1 MTKRFWAVLA
11 LVLFFPAHAFAQT
24 ERITDFKSTVVV
36 RKDSRL
42 DVTERIS
49 VIATGNR
56 IRHGIYRDFPT
67 SYNVNGVVTTV
78 GFRVLGVLRDGRAIP
93 YSVESLSNG
102 DRIYM
107 GSKDVPIAPG
117 HYTFTLRYEV
127 DGELG
132 FFKDHDELF
141 WNVTGNGWGFP
152 IDKAEADVTLPKDA
166 KILATKAYT
175 GYQGAYGQD
184 FTSGENSNIA
194 LFETTKPLAPRQGL
208 SVVVDWP
215 KGAVHEPTPA
225 QKLMFFIEDNFGF
238 VIPAA
243 AGVLLLIY
251 YLIVWGLVKAREP
264 KESSFPRFEPPAG
277 FSASAVSYLED
288 KGAGKEQMTALII
301 DLAVKGYLK
310 ITVKKHMLGHDVYT
324 LQLTGAQPQLTE
336 AETAV
341 STLLFEGRQS
351 LKLENSQYQVFQA
364 ASNAL
369 LDRLKPV
376 EDGNYIENKP
386 YIYAGWVFTI
396 VTCAPPYFFS
406 TDATRGAA
414 LLPIAATCFLNWL
427 FTQPLKTYT
436 QKGRDLRANI
446 DGFKMFLSVT
456 DRNHFAHLSPP
467 DVTPEI
473 FEKYLPYAV
482 ALKVESKWADKFG
495 KQLEAAGQSISAY
508 QPVWYPGNFSNMG
521 QFSSGLSGGL
531 SQAISSASSPPG
543 GAGGG
548 AGGGGGGGGGGGF

>member
-1 MTKRFWAVLA
+1 MTKRFWAVVA
-11 LVLFFPAHAFAQT
+11 LVLFFPTHAFAQ
-24 ERITDFKSTVVV
+24 EQITDFHSYITV

-42 DVTERIS
+42 DVTEQIS
-49 VIATGNR
+49 VIAAGNR

-67 SYNVNGVVTTV
+67 SYNVNGIVTNV
-78 GFRVLGVLRDGRAIP
+78 GFRVLRVLRDGRSIP
-93 YSVESLSNG
+93 YSVVPLENG

-107 GSKDVPIAPG
+107 GSKHVPIPPG
-117 HYTFTLRYEV
+117 PYTFTLSYEV
-127 DGELG
+127 DRELG

-152 IDKAEADVTLPKDA
+152 IDKAEADVTLPKGA
-166 KILATKAYT
+166 KILGTKAYT

-208 SVVVDWP
+208 SVAVDWP

-225 QKLMFFIEDNFGF
+225 QKLMFFIGDNFGF

-251 YLIVWGLVKAREP
+251 YLIVWGVVKSREP

-277 FSASAVSYLED
+277 YSASAVSYIKD
-288 KGAGKEQMTALII
+288 KGAGREQMTALII

-310 ITVKKHMLGHDVYT
+310 ITKEKHLLGHDVYT
-324 LQLTGAQPQLTE
+324 LTLTGTEAGLTE
-336 AETAV
+336 IETAI
-341 STLLFEGRQS
+341 SNILFAGRQS
-351 LKLENSQYQVFQA
+351 LTLENSQYQVFQA
-364 ASNAL
+364 ASDEL
-369 LDRLKPV
+369 RWQLSFY
-376 EDGNYIENKP
+376 EDGNYLENKR
-386 YIYAGWVFTI
+386 YIYAGWIFTI
-396 VTCAPPYFFS
+396 ITCGSAYLF
-406 TDATRGAA
+406 ATAAARGAA
-414 LLPIAATCFLNWL
+414 LLPTAATAFLNLL
-427 FTQPLKTYT
+427 FPPPLKTYT

-482 ALKVESKWADKFG
+482 ALKVESNWADKFG
-495 KQLEAAGQSISAY
+495 KQLEAAGQSISSY
-508 QPVWYPGNFSNMG
+508 QPVWYGGNFTNMG
-521 QFSSGLSGGL
+521 QFSSGLCGGL

-543 GAGGG
+543 GGGGG